1 MKLPSETPFVGL
13 PVERVVL
20 DLVLASS
27 HARKAQTWQNCR
39 SAGDVLSVAHPPV
52 PSHAH
57 IVRIVTSVMFVRDR
71 KREYQYL

>member
-13 PVERVVL
+13 LLSVVL
-20 DLVLASS
+20 VASL

-57 IVRIVTSVMFVRDR
+57 TVRIVTSELRHVRSG
-71 KREYQYL
+71 